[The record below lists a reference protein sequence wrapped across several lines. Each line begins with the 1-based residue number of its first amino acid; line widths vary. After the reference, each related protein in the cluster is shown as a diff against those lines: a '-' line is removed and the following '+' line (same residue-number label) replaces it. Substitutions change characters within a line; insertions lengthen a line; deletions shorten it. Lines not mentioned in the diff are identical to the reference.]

1 MELNWST
8 FVLEIINFLILVW
21 ILKRFLYKPVLD
33 VITRRRAGIEQ
44 TLAEAKKLHANAK
57 ALQDQYENRLQ
68 DWEQEK
74 QQARDTLQT
83 DIETERT
90 RLMEALRK
98 SLDQAQEKARVSEQR
113 RLQLSINK
121 AEEMALTQGA
131 QFASRLLTSAA
142 GPELE
147 DRLLTLLIDDL
158 NRLSAERVTQ
168 LRASLGETPSEIHIV
183 SAYPLSESQRQTLEQ
198 ALNDITQLSLPF
210 HYDRDGALLAG
221 LHISIGAWVLGI
233 NVRDELKGFADLAHG
248 S

>member
-33 VITRRRAGIEQ
+33 VIARRREGIEQ
-44 TLAEAKKLHANAK
+44 TLTEAKTLHANAK
-57 ALQDQYENRLQ
+57 ALQDQYEHRLQ

-74 QQARDTLQT
+74 QQARDSLQT
-83 DIETERT
+83 DIEMERT
-90 RLMEALRK
+90 RLMEELRK

-121 AEEMALTQGA
+121 AEETALTQGA
-131 QFASRLLTSAA
+131 QFATRLLTSAV

-147 DRLLTLLIDDL
+147 DRLLTLLKDDL
-158 NRLSAERVTQ
+158 GRLSPERLTQ
-168 LRASLGETPSEIHIV
+168 LRASLGEPPGEIRIS
-183 SAYPLSESQRQTLEQ
+183 SAYPLSSTQRQTLEQ
-198 ALNDITQLSLPF
+198 ALNDLTQLSLPF
-210 HYDRDGALLAG
+210 HYEQDGALLAG

>member
-33 VITRRRAGIEQ
+33 VIARRRAGIEQ
-44 TLAEAKKLHANAK
+44 TLAEAKTLHANAK
-57 ALQDQYENRLQ
+57 ALQDQYEHRLQ

-74 QQARDTLQT
+74 QQARDSLQT

-121 AEEMALTQGA
+121 AEETALTQGA
-131 QFASRLLTSAA
+131 QFATRLLTSAV

-147 DRLLTLLIDDL
+147 DRLLTLLKDDL
-158 NRLSAERVTQ
+158 GRLSPERLTQ
-168 LRASLGETPSEIHIV
+168 LRASLGEPPSEIRIS
-183 SAYPLSESQRQTLEQ
+183 SAYPLSSTQRQTLEQ
-198 ALNDITQLSLPF
+198 ALNNLTQLNVPF
-210 HYDRDGALLAG
+210 HYEQDGALLAG

>member
-33 VITRRRAGIEQ
+33 VIARRRAGIEQ
-44 TLAEAKKLHANAK
+44 TLAEAQALHANAK
-57 ALQDQYENRLQ
+57 ALQDQYEHRLQ

-74 QQARDTLQT
+74 QQARDSLQT
-83 DIETERT
+83 DMDTERT
-90 RLMEALRK
+90 RLLQELRK
-98 SLDQAQEKARVSEQR
+98 SLDQEREKAGVSEQR

-121 AEEMALTQGA
+121 AEETALTQGA
-131 QFASRLLTSAA
+131 QFATRLLTSAV

-147 DRLLTLLIDDL
+147 ERLLILLIDDL
-158 NRLSAERVTQ
+158 GRLSSERLTL
-168 LRASLGETPSEIHIV
+168 LRASLGETPSEIYIA
-183 SAYPLSESQRQTLEQ
+183 SAYPLTESQRQTLEQ
-198 ALNDITQLSLPF
+198 ALKDITQLSLPF
-210 HYDRDGALLAG
+210 RYEQDDALLAG

-233 NVRDELKGFADLAHG
+233 NVRDELKGFAELSHE